1 MELVMRLYDN
11 YQWRKNYRELKE
23 DIRMIKSQRSDTKK
37 VINNSLKSQ
46 MSKKFILL
54 FQV

>member
-1 MELVMRLYDN
+1 MRLYGN

-23 DIRMIKSQRSDTKK
+23 NIRMTKSQRSDTEK
-37 VINNSLKSQ
+37 VINNNLKSQ
-46 MSKKFILL
+46 MSKKLISL